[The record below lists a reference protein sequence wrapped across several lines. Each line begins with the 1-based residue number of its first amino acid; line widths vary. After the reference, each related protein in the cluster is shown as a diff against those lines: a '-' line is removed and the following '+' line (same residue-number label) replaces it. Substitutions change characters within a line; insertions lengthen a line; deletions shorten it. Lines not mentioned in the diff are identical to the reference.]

1 MSRVVTLHVGSNKSE
16 LHAHES
22 ILCRLP
28 FFRAA
33 LQGHFKEASE
43 AAITM
48 PEDDPETIGAMIEF
62 LYTGSYSYAFKAQE
76 NPSTDQVNDIPV
88 SDVTQGSFHVAVYA
102 VASKYD
108 CETLVNGSLRNFTYV
123 LKQLAGMDVIE
134 LWKAAYVKGLYLT
147 QFEGDADLTTFME
160 GLPRLVRDAYR
171 AHREEMESVV
181 VEYPVL
187 GSDLLRIVT
196 ADV

>member
-1 MSRVVTLHVGSNKSE
+1 
-16 LHAHES
+16 
-22 ILCRLP
+22 
-28 FFRAA
+28 
-33 LQGHFKEASE
+33 
-43 AAITM
+43 M
-48 PEDDPETIGAMIEF
+48 PEDDPETIGALIEF

-76 NPSTDQVNDIPV
+76 TTDTDQEADIPAGN
-88 SDVTQGSFHVAVYA
+88 VTQGSFHVGVYS

-108 CETLVNGSLRNFTYV
+108 CEALVNGSLKNFTYV
-123 LKQLAGMDVIE
+123 MKQLAGIDVIE

-147 QFEGDADLTTFME
+147 QFEGDVDLTVFMQA
-160 GLPRLVRDAYR
+160 LPKLVRDMYR
-171 AHREEMESVV
+171 AHREEMEAVV